1 MTRSAAFLKPL
12 PAVLLLLLPAFLP
25 AQTPQTAAELET
37 LLARPAVTLGEAAR
51 FILEAAEVLPQG
63 TGPARQGAALPYSKA
78 FARATERGWLPT
90 RGSANAAPDDP
101 ATLRDVSLLCMG
113 AFAMRG
119 GFMYALFPNGRNA
132 YRAMVYR
139 EFIQG
144 DADPGQTVSGER
156 LLRILGRILNST
168 GQDREL
174 EGELESRRVAGGN
187 AR

>member
-1 MTRSAAFLKPL
+1 MKHL
-12 PAVLLLLLPAFLP
+12 PVALLLLLLAPALIP
-25 AQTPQTAAELET
+25 AQTAAELES
-37 LLARPAVTLGEAAR
+37 LLASPAVSLGEAAR

-63 TGPARQGAALPYSKA
+63 SGPAQQRA
-78 FARATERGWLPT
+78 FARAQERGWLPA
-90 RGSANAAPDDP
+90 RSGSANSGSASPEDA
-101 ATLRDVSLLCMG
+101 ATLRDIALLCMG
-113 AFAMRG
+113 AFSMRG

-144 DADPGQTVSGER
+144 EADPGQQVSGER

-174 EGELESRRVAGGN
+174 EGELVRGQ